1 MEPKGDEKVLW
12 CFMYITDKTL
22 EENYKKA
29 YELWR
34 VRNPMMRLNIDA
46 KLSLKEKNYILKVKR
61 ITIIENDDKGKYYT

>member
-1 MEPKGDEKVLW
+1 
-12 CFMYITDKTL
+12 MYIKDKTL

-61 ITIIENDDKGKYYT
+61 ITIVENDDKVKYYT

>member
-1 MEPKGDEKVLW
+1 
-12 CFMYITDKTL
+12 MYITDKTL